1 MKAYQWVRLVL
12 SSFAVMSVVGVM
24 AVVACA
30 PAAPSSQ
37 SGSGDGEKESP
48 TETPTPTVTPVC
60 HEVPMYGGGTRIGC
74 EMSGPPGTD
83 QSLSAAHNKHME
95 QKATRAARGG
105 RGEPVEP
112 ITVNVRIYVETEGA
126 TDRLVEFLEVNA
138 GDARVHVYR
147 ATDRWW
153 AGSFRIRGLDA
164 GLIQPIA
171 EMDGVMRM
179 DTIFPFSHGGS
190 RLDQQPSSSFASA
203 VTATQITHADQW
215 HRAVYTGA
223 GVGVAVLDTGFLGEF
238 TS

>member
-138 GDARVHVYR
+138 GDARNLAGNPDSPQAVIFL
-147 ATDRWW
+147 ASITDVMM
-153 AGSFRIRGLDA
+153 GS
-164 GLIQPIA
+164 
-171 EMDGVMRM
+171 
-179 DTIFPFSHGGS
+179 
-190 RLDQQPSSSFASA
+190 
-203 VTATQITHADQW
+203 
-215 HRAVYTGA
+215 
-223 GVGVAVLDTGFLGEF
+223 
-238 TS
+238 